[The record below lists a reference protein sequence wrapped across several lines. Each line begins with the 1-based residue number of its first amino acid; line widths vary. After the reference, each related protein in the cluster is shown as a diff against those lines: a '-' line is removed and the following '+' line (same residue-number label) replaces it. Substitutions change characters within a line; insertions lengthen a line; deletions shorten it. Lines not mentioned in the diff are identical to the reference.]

1 LKELLEKYGIKTGPV
16 IRMALE
22 EEVKKNLLTEVEEEA
37 REPLKCFIPHK

>member
-22 EEVKKNLLTEVEEEA
+22 EEVKKNLLTEVEEA